1 MEQFTS
7 QQLIEAVVCMLAID
21 GKIDELEMRFL
32 QRLVSQLKIPASVI
46 SSALQQAAYHKDTV
60 VIPQHP
66 FTKRRLFSELVQ
78 AALANNVLVPEERD
92 LLASVAKKMGLSQ
105 AEAQKHLWIY
115 RQKNAERS

>member
-1 MEQFTS
+1 MEQFTP

-32 QRLVSQLKIPASVI
+32 NRLVTQLGISASVI
-46 SSALQQAAYHKDTV
+46 SSALQQVSYRKDTIA
-60 VIPQHP
+60 IPKHP

-78 AALANNVLVPEERD
+78 AALANNALVPEERD

-115 RQKNAERS
+115 RQKNAAHS